1 MFNEIKIQQYTNKKY
16 YKNNIYP
23 PIPFD
28 ETDLYIITREGDRLD
43 LLAEQYYKLTDYWW
57 VIATINNNITKGSLY
72 PTPGT
77 QLRIPQDINK
87 IKRIIENA
95 N

>member
-1 MFNEIKIQQYTNKKY
+1 MLNKIKIQPYTNKKY

-23 PIPFD
+23 SIPFD

-43 LLAEQYYKLTDYWW
+43 LLAEQYYGSTDYWKI
-57 VIATINNNITKGSLY
+57 IATINNNITKGSLY

-87 IKRIIENA
+87 IIRIIENA

>member
-1 MFNEIKIQQYTNKKY
+1 MFNEVKIQQYTNKKY

-23 PIPFD
+23 SIPFD

-43 LLAEQYYKLTDYWW
+43 LLAEQYYKSTDYWW

>member
-1 MFNEIKIQQYTNKKY
+1 MLNKIKIQPFTNRKY

-23 PIPFD
+23 SIPFED
-28 ETDLYIITREGDRLD
+28 TDLYIITRQDDRLD
-43 LLAEQYYKLTDYWW
+43 ILAYQYYGQTDYWW
-57 VIATINNNITKGSLY
+57 VIAAVNNNITKGSIF

-87 IKRIIENA
+87 VIRIFNDA